1 MFKKHPLLMAEDDAG
16 GTGGGSPD
24 VQSQIDAA
32 VSAAVAGLK
41 AKNGELLGSLRETKE
56 SLKRFDGID
65 PDAVRNIL
73 SKFANDE
80 EAALIAKGEIDK
92 VLNNRTERMKAGFE
106 RETQAEKVKR
116 EAAEARAAKFSKR
129 VLENGIR
136 TEAAAAGLH
145 QYAIEDALYRAGT
158 TFALDDDGNPT
169 AVEGA
174 FGKDGKPLTLK
185 EWFADM
191 KEKAPHWF
199 PATASGSGAGGGGG
213 GAPGQKTMT
222 RTQWDA
228 APATERM
235 AFAKAG
241 GKVTD

>member
-1 MFKKHPLLMAEDDAG
+1 MFKKNPLLMAEDDAG
-16 GTGGGSPD
+16 STGGGSPD

-136 TEAAAAGLH
+136 AEAAAAGLH

-191 KEKAPHWF
+191 KDKAPHWF
-199 PATASGSGAGGGGG
+199 PAMASGSGASGSTGSGT
-213 GAPGQKTMT
+213 GQKKLS
-222 RTQWDA
+222 RAQFDA
-228 APATERM
+228 LGQSERM
-235 AFAKAG
+235 AFSKSG
-241 GKVTD
+241 GKVEG